1 MKRWYL
7 FSGILAALLGL
18 LVIIFPAFWIK
29 LVVVILGLAAIA
41 YGIYS
46 LKITKV
52 ISDELNYRRTILIK
66 SIVSIVAGLMAV
78 LFPLAIGGAA
88 WTAMIWL
95 LIFYLLISAAAGF
108 YAAALLKDSGV
119 ERKRYIIENLLLL
132 ACAVILILISPR
144 SLGNAI
150 IRLIGIVVLVA
161 GLALILFD
169 VFSARGKVEVII
181 KDERPVA
188 EEETVNHDGD
198 AAVDSSSN
206 DADLYQG
213 GGSLP
218 LAPKS
223 SLTVVAPP
231 SAGSGTA
238 TTVRSG
244 LVRYPLS

>member
-132 ACAVILILISPR
+132 AAAVVLILISPR

-206 DADLYQG
+206 DSDL
-213 GGSLP
+213 
-218 LAPKS
+218 
-223 SLTVVAPP
+223 
-231 SAGSGTA
+231 
-238 TTVRSG
+238 
-244 LVRYPLS
+244 

>member
-1 MKRWYL
+1 MTDFGGAFMKRWYL

-95 LIFYLLISAAAGF
+95 LIFYLLISAAVGF

-132 ACAVILILISPR
+132 AAAVVLMLISPR

-206 DADLYQG
+206 DADL
-213 GGSLP
+213 
-218 LAPKS
+218 
-223 SLTVVAPP
+223 
-231 SAGSGTA
+231 
-238 TTVRSG
+238 
-244 LVRYPLS
+244 

>member
-132 ACAVILILISPR
+132 AAAVVLILISPR

-169 VFSARGKVEVII
+169 VFSAHGKVEVII

-206 DADLYQG
+206 DADL
-213 GGSLP
+213 
-218 LAPKS
+218 
-223 SLTVVAPP
+223 
-231 SAGSGTA
+231 
-238 TTVRSG
+238 
-244 LVRYPLS
+244 

>member
-18 LVIIFPAFWIK
+18 LIIIFPAFWIK

-169 VFSARGKVEVII
+169 VFSARGEVEVII
-181 KDERPVA
+181 KDERPAA

-206 DADLYQG
+206 DGDL
-213 GGSLP
+213 
-218 LAPKS
+218 
-223 SLTVVAPP
+223 
-231 SAGSGTA
+231 
-238 TTVRSG
+238 
-244 LVRYPLS
+244 

>member
-1 MKRWYL
+1 MTDFGGAFMKRWYL

-132 ACAVILILISPR
+132 AAAVVLILISPR

-169 VFSARGKVEVII
+169 VFSARGEVEVII

-206 DADLYQG
+206 DADL
-213 GGSLP
+213 
-218 LAPKS
+218 
-223 SLTVVAPP
+223 
-231 SAGSGTA
+231 
-238 TTVRSG
+238 
-244 LVRYPLS
+244 

>member
-52 ISDELNYRRTILIK
+52 ISDELNYRRIILIK

-132 ACAVILILISPR
+132 AAAVVLILISPR

-150 IRLIGIVVLVA
+150 IRLIGIVVLVV

-169 VFSARGKVEVII
+169 VFSARGKV
-181 KDERPVA
+181 
-188 EEETVNHDGD
+188 
-198 AAVDSSSN
+198 
-206 DADLYQG
+206 
-213 GGSLP
+213 
-218 LAPKS
+218 
-223 SLTVVAPP
+223 
-231 SAGSGTA
+231 
-238 TTVRSG
+238 
-244 LVRYPLS
+244 